1 MAEKKSTKLATAFQK
16 LGVVVLA
23 FLVLNI
29 PLLMYGLVYDRVPHL
44 LTSIFYFGSFLVMA
58 GGATV
63 LCRKLLSREVARSTE
78 LIFGLQ
84 VMFGFLPGIFIGCYL
99 ASPYVKATFLAPST
113 DFRPGAVYYSFEEVA
128 IRGDLQASKTKTRRT
143 RNGESSNVVTTV
155 YNVAPLMSPDGKV
168 GPLWVVREGKD
179 NRFDPRTLK
188 VAPFQGLA
196 TLSSSTLRDVAE
208 KSLERSGSTLT
219 DDAVFLVEFRPED
232 REWYERYLMISLA
245 VLNLVV
251 LGGTS
256 ILLRREKTVVH
267 TGTKEKAL

>member
-1 MAEKKSTKLATAFQK
+1 MAEKKSTKLATVFQK
-16 LGVVVLA
+16 FGVVVLA
-23 FLVLNI
+23 FLVLNV

-44 LTSIFYFGSFLVMA
+44 LTSIFYFGSYLVMA

-63 LCRKLLSREVARSTE
+63 FCRKLLSREVARSTE

-99 ASPYVKATFLAPST
+99 ASPSMKATFLEPST
-113 DFRPGAVYYSFEEVA
+113 DFRPGAAYYSFEEVA
-128 IRGDLQASKTKTRRT
+128 VRGDLQASKTKTRRT
-143 RNGESSNVVTTV
+143 KNGESSIVTNTV

-168 GPLWVVREGKD
+168 GPLWDVREGKD
-179 NRFDPRTLK
+179 NRFGPQTLK
-188 VAPFQGLA
+188 APFQGLA
-196 TLSSSTLRDVAE
+196 TLSSSTLRDAAE

-219 DDAVFLVEFRPED
+219 DDAVFLVELTPED

-256 ILLRREKTVVH
+256 ILLRRAT
-267 TGTKEKAL
+267 